1 MGVMNA
7 KAVHSIAAQCNNLR
21 MPGDIEAIGDTIT
34 GATIARA
41 VEPEAGEGAVGAG
54 TCLNCGAALA
64 GRHCH
69 DCGQAATVHRSLAAF
84 WHDFTHSILHF
95 EGKIWRTLPLL
106 AFKPGELTRRY
117 VHGERAKFVSPL
129 ALFLFSVFLMFAV
142 FSLVG
147 APLMPEPEV
156 RRDGIVQAQADIERD
171 LTAARATIAD
181 ISARRAKATDGPL
194 IAELDKRL
202 AAAQANQRQLE
213 LGRRLAR
220 DGLSSPIVLDD
231 GDVDTGDQA
240 LDARI
245 REAARNPQ
253 LLLYKMQSNA
263 YKFSW
268 ALIPLSIPFV
278 WLAFAFRRQFKLY
291 DHAIFVS
298 YSIAF
303 MTLFAVAMALVVG
316 AGAPRG
322 FAETALGVVPPVHI
336 FAQLKG
342 AYALGW
348 GAALWRAAFLAVSA
362 VLVIGAFA
370 FMLLAL
376 GLAG

>member
-1 MGVMNA
+1 
-7 KAVHSIAAQCNNLR
+7 
-21 MPGDIEAIGDTIT
+21 MPGDIDAIGDTIT
-34 GATIARA
+34 GAAIARA
-41 VEPEAGEGAVGAG
+41 VEPAAGEGAAGAG
-54 TCLNCGAALA
+54 VCLNCGATLA

-69 DCGQAATVHRSLAAF
+69 DCGQAATVHRSLTAF

-106 AFKPGELTRRY
+106 AFKPGALTRRY

-156 RRDGIVQAQADIERD
+156 QRDGIVQARSDIERD
-171 LTAARATIAD
+171 LAAARTKVGEVAAERASATG
-181 ISARRAKATDGPL
+181 AKS
-194 IAELDKRL
+194 IAEIDTRL
-202 AAAQANQRQLE
+202 AAAREKQRALE
-213 LGRRLAR
+213 VGQKIAR
-220 DGLSSPIVLDD
+220 GDPGSGIVLDE
-231 GDVDTGDQA
+231 GDVGTGNA
-240 LDARI
+240 ELDARI

-278 WLAFAFRRQFKLY
+278 WLVFAFRREFKLY

-303 MTLFAVAMALVVG
+303 MTLFAVALALAVG

-322 FAETALGVVPPVHI
+322 VAETALGVVPPAHI

-342 AYALGW
+342 AYTLGW
-348 GAALWRAAFLAVSA
+348 GAALWRAAFLTVAA

-376 GLAG
+376 GLMG